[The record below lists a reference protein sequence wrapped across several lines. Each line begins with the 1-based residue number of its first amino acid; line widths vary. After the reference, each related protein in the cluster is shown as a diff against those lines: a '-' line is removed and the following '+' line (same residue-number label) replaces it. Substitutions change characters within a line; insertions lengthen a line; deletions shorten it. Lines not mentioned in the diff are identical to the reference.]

1 MNKKSL
7 VFWISICCGLIG
19 VVQTLCNKFGVD
31 LPTNVLIDCV
41 SIVLCVLCCFGILKN
56 DTGHSDGEIKDIIVD
71 NLTSSKGEGKDVLN
85 EQNDDKDVKSD
96 TSNGLRKDNENLT
109 INKKMIKKSATSK
122 TLKNSGEVIDSK
134 EVVEMKEDT

>member
-7 VFWISICCGLIG
+7 VFWIAICCGLIG

-56 DTGHSDGEIKDIIVD
+56 DTGHSDSEIKDIIVD
-71 NLTSSKGEGKDVLN
+71 KLTSSKGEEDVLN

-96 TSNGLRKDNENLT
+96 TSKRLRKDNENLT
-109 INKKMIKKSATSK
+109 INKKKIKKTATSK
-122 TLKNSGEVIDSK
+122 SLKNSGEVINSK
-134 EVVEMKEDT
+134 DVVEMKEDI

>member
-7 VFWISICCGLIG
+7 VFWIAICCGLIG

-56 DTGHSDGEIKDIIVD
+56 DTGHSDSEIKDIIVD
-71 NLTSSKGEGKDVLN
+71 KLTSSKGEEDVLN

-96 TSNGLRKDNENLT
+96 TSKRLRKDNENLT
-109 INKKMIKKSATSK
+109 INKKKIKKTATSK
-122 TLKNSGEVIDSK
+122 SLKNSGEVINSK
-134 EVVEMKEDT
+134 DVVEMKEDT

>member
-7 VFWISICCGLIG
+7 VFWIAICCGLIG

-56 DTGHSDGEIKDIIVD
+56 DTGHSDSEIKDIIVD
-71 NLTSSKGEGKDVLN
+71 NLTSSKGEEEDVLN
-85 EQNDDKDVKSD
+85 EPNDNKDVKSD
-96 TSNGLRKDNENLT
+96 TSNGLRKDNENL
-109 INKKMIKKSATSK
+109 SATSK

-134 EVVEMKEDT
+134 DVVEIKEDT